1 MNAVKNANS
10 MLLTKDYSKAQENHI
25 NFERFIS
32 MLGEYLLRVTRFR
45 NKDV

>member
-1 MNAVKNANS
+1 MTTVKNANS
-10 MLLTKDYSKAQENHI
+10 MLSTKDYSKTQENHI

-32 MLGEYLLRVTRFR
+32 MLGEYLLRVTRFE